1 MPKAIREV
9 DAPLGAGQPYR
20 PRYGLGGCTKGVAR
34 ILSSP
39 VCCDTVTLSS
49 HLWTHN
55 HRLKCCGI
63 SARPARRW
71 CDLKDALDSIPAEQS
86 ADQESFAN
94 RKLIRPT
101 LNRADQA
108 HNSHGHN
115 HPPAERRDRDR
126 DRDRNRDRSAAP
138 AKKTAPSEQ
147 TNAENFYYQK
157 QMQTKTPMVIV
168 LRDGEEV
175 HGYIEWYDKNC
186 IKLNR
191 SGSANLMI
199 YKPAIKYMFK
209 EGENE
214 RK

>member
-1 MPKAIREV
+1 MA
-9 DAPLGAGQPYR
+9 Y
-20 PRYGLGGCTKGVAR
+20 
-34 ILSSP
+34 
-39 VCCDTVTLSS
+39 
-49 HLWTHN
+49 
-55 HRLKCCGI
+55 

-71 CDLKDALDSIPAEQS
+71 CNLKDALEPIAAEQS

-101 LNRADQA
+101 LNRPGTDHA
-108 HNSHGHN
+108 HNNHGHN
-115 HPPAERRDRDR
+115 HAPAERRDRDH
-126 DRDRNRDRSAAP
+126 DHDRSPAP

-157 QMQTKTPMVIV
+157 QMQTKTPMVVV

-175 HGYIEWYDKNC
+175 HGIIEWYDKHC

-191 SGSANLMI
+191 AGAANLMI

-209 EGENE
+209 EGENG
-214 RK
+214 KK